1 MISRYIVKGNIKARH
16 QIFKIIRR
24 QVTTGKDQMDSL
36 AFFSNKVFLEKR
48 SLNLITNCKDFHK
61 LLYSYL
67 DFLSPLIRTGKIS
80 IALPTIPRSATLNMG
95 ASGSLFIAM
104 MVFAELIPTR
114 C

>member
-36 AFFSNKVFLEKR
+36 TFFSEKILFEKR
-48 SLNLITNCKDFHK
+48 SFYPIAHCKNFHE
-61 LLYSYL
+61 LLYGYL
-67 DFLSPLIRTGKIS
+67 DFLSSLMRIGRIS
-80 IALPTIPRSATLNMG
+80 IALPTIPRSAILNIS